1 MIVVL
6 LTACVLEIND
16 DDQYFTGQ
24 SGEACD
30 VCVTGS
36 LSLSTLATIVAEF
49 GDCSRQCGQ
58 GFSHH
63 NFVAE
68 SASESVSKSVN
79 IHPSIHP
86 ST

>member
-1 MIVVL
+1 MFVFKAYRTLFMIVVL

-36 LSLSTLATIVAEF
+36 LSPVHTG
-49 GDCSRQCGQ
+49 GDYSRR
-58 GFSHH
+58 
-63 NFVAE
+63 
-68 SASESVSKSVN
+68 
-79 IHPSIHP
+79 IRRL
-86 ST
+86 